1 MDELKKLRE
10 LTEALTK
17 NGYLRDQAKV
27 WEYAL
32 DAIPE
37 CIYIINNRLE
47 IKFVNSILSERLKK
61 SKEELYDKICYEEIQ
76 VYPQD
81 LLVKMNVDS
90 CSVFKPSKTLKDIF
104 IKELEGWF
112 NITISPIYSH
122 NNQLLGFIHI
132 LKDIS
137 TEKKALEELIC
148 REATLDALFNATP
161 IGIVLIEGSSGNRT
175 LINVNKFLLDLL
187 GYTKEEL
194 LGKSS
199 RLYYLTDDEFIRVG
213 ALKYKQVKETGIGEI
228 ETQFVTKD
236 GKIIDVFLKAV
247 QVKNSDL
254 FISTITDITEK
265 KSKEK
270 ELESV
275 LEFIQSNLIYDK
287 HNDIGR

>member
-37 CIYIINNRLE
+37 CIYIINNKLE

-90 CSVFKPSKTLKDIF
+90 CSVFKPGKTLKDIF

-122 NNQLLGFIHI
+122 SNQLLGFIHI

-194 LGKSS
+194 LSKSS